1 MAPPGALEPPVW
13 DEADPAVQTFWN
25 ADGSI
30 WGYSYER
37 AEERWLR
44 LPGIGSF
51 RFGSSGGEAVA
62 VAEPGV
68 ATDAVIDAYH
78 RAVLPLALHAHG
90 QEVLH
95 ASAVLIGQS
104 VVAVC
109 GPSQAGKST
118 TAFALHGRG
127 HPVWADDAVVFEMGA
142 RGALAIPYPH
152 RLRIRRSAAEHF
164 GLGGRPDDSGE
175 PLPPEQAQA
184 DPAPLVCVFV
194 LERRDDGVSTV
205 EPVRLSA
212 TEAFIALIPNGYWF
226 RLRDPERRR
235 IMIER
240 YLALSG
246 DVPVFRIRLSESLE
260 HLPHLLDAI
269 EKVSRSHAS

>member
-1 MAPPGALEPPVW
+1 MAPPGALEPPAW

-25 ADGSI
+25 TDGSV

-51 RFGSSGGEAVA
+51 RFGSSGGEAAA
-62 VAEPGV
+62 VTEPGV
-68 ATDAVIDAYH
+68 AMDVVMDAYH

-95 ASAVLIGQS
+95 ASGVLIGQS
-104 VVAVC
+104 VVALC

-118 TAFALHGRG
+118 TAFALHCRG
-127 HPVWADDAVVFEMGA
+127 HRVWADDAVVFEVRA
-142 RGALAIPYPH
+142 RGAVAIPYPH

-164 GLGGRPDDSGE
+164 GLNGRPDGSAE
-175 PLPPEQAQA
+175 SLPPEQAQA
-184 DPAPLVCVFV
+184 DPAPLACIFV
-194 LERRDDGVSTV
+194 LERHDVVSTV

-212 TEAFIALIPNGYWF
+212 TDAFLGLIPNAYWF
-226 RLRDPERRR
+226 RVRDPARRR
-235 IMIER
+235 ITIER
-240 YLALSG
+240 YLALSA
-246 DVPVFRIRLSESLE
+246 DVPVFKIMLGESLE
-260 HLPHLLDAI
+260 HLPRLLDSIEAI
-269 EKVSRSHAS
+269 SRSHAS